1 MRYRGALLLAMASNL
16 LMALF
21 TVISIPALQPFL
33 QLLFERDAPD
43 IAPDKLNPLE
53 AFSREFFEGLIA
65 QYGRATTLAWVCA
78 GIVVVFFGKNLF
90 RYLAMYFIAPLRNG
104 IVRDLR
110 AQIHAKILALP
121 IAFFTEERKGDLISR
136 FSSDVQEVEWS
147 VIGVIEVVVRE
158 PIVVAGSLAFMLYV
172 SPSLTLFVFAL
183 LLLTGLTIGYV
194 GRRLRKQ
201 SGEAQSRL
209 GALMSQIEET
219 LGGLRIIKAFNAEQY
234 QKQRFNTENSAYAHL
249 MTRIYRRRD
258 LASPL
263 SEFLGI
269 CVVALLL
276 WYGSGRV
283 FAGELSPET
292 FLTFL
297 YAFYNVID
305 PAKAFASATY
315 SVRKGLGALDRIERL
330 LQADLRIQEL
340 SDAQTITEI
349 KDKIQFENVSFQYPG
364 AGRPAIDSISLTIPK
379 GKVVALVGAS
389 GAGKSTIADLLPRF
403 HDVTQ
408 GRILIDG
415 ADIRTLRLDDLRRLI
430 GVVSQEAVL
439 FNDTVRNNIVFGAQ
453 DMNDDDVT
461 RAAKAANAHEF
472 IQALPQGYDTNIG
485 DRGAKLSGGQRQ
497 RLTIA
502 RALLKNPPF
511 LILDEATSALDSES
525 EQLVQKALE
534 RLLRHRTAIVI
545 AHRLSTV
552 QHADTIVVLDQGK
565 IVETGTHAAL
575 MERGQYYRRLVELQ
589 ALG

>member
-16 LMALF
+16 MMALF

-43 IAPDKLNPLE
+43 IAPQRLNHLE
-53 AFSREFFEGLIA
+53 ALSRDFFSAMIA
-65 QYGRATTLAWVCA
+65 QYGRSATLGWVCVA
-78 GIVVVFFGKNLF
+78 IVVVFFGKNLF

-110 AQIHAKILALP
+110 AQINEKILALP
-121 IAFFTEERKGDLISR
+121 ISFFTEERKGDLISR
-136 FSSDVQEVEWS
+136 FSADVQEVEWS
-147 VIGVIEVVVRE
+147 VIGVIEVIVRE
-158 PIVVAGSLAFMLYV
+158 PIVIAGSLAFMLYV

-183 LLLTGLTIGYV
+183 LLLTGLMIGNI

-201 SGEAQSRL
+201 SAEAQDRL

-219 LGGLRIIKAFNAEQY
+219 LSGLRIIKAFNAEGY
-234 QKQRFNTENSAYAHL
+234 QKQRFESENNAYAGL

-283 FAGELSPET
+283 FAGELSPEV

-305 PAKAFASATY
+305 PAKAFASASY

-330 LQADLRIQEL
+330 LQADLRIVDRP
-340 SDAQTITEI
+340 DAQSIGEI
-349 KDKIQFENVSFQYPG
+349 KEGIQFERVSFQYAG
-364 AGRPAIDSISLTIPK
+364 AVRPAVDDITLNIPK
-379 GKVVALVGAS
+379 GQIIALVGAS

-403 HDVTQ
+403 HDVTR

-415 ADIRTLRLDDLRRLI
+415 VDIRQLRLHDLRRLV
-430 GVVSQEAVL
+430 GMVSQEAVL
-439 FNDTVRNNIVFGAQ
+439 FNDTVRNNIVFGEQGVSEADIIQAAQ
-453 DMNDDDVT
+453 
-461 RAAKAANAHEF
+461 AANAHDF
-472 IQALPQGYDTNIG
+472 ITALPQGYDTNIG

-502 RALLKNPPF
+502 RALLKNPPL

-525 EQLVQKALE
+525 EQLVQKALD
-534 RLLRHRTAIVI
+534 LLLSNRTAIVI

-552 QHADTIVVLDQGK
+552 QHAHMIVVLDEGK
-565 IVETGTHAAL
+565 IVETGTHVAL
-575 MERGQYYRRLVELQ
+575 MESGRYYRRLVELQ

>member
-1 MRYRGALLLAMASNL
+1 MASNL

-33 QLLFERDAPD
+33 QLLFERDAPE

-53 AFSREFFEGLIA
+53 AFSREFFGGLIA
-65 QYGRATTLAWVCA
+65 QYGRTTTLAWVCA

-147 VIGVIEVVVRE
+147 VIGVIEVIVRE

-183 LLLTGLTIGYV
+183 LLLTGLMIGYV

-234 QKQRFNTENSAYAHL
+234 QKQRFDTENSAYARL

-340 SDAQTITEI
+340 SDARTITEI

-453 DMNDDDVT
+453 GMSDDDVT
-461 RAAKAANAHEF
+461 RAARAANAHEF

-545 AHRLSTV
+545 AHRLSTI